1 MSNTSDL
8 SCFTLNPNSEK
19 FMQMFGLKHPII
31 QAPMDGPATAPLAI
45 AVSANGGF
53 GSLPLTW
60 RTPDQAYQE
69 ITQVRSATS
78 ASFFGNFVLNFPS
91 SALDQSIAAGIKTIL
106 FSWGMPDADMLA
118 KLRSHAIR
126 IGIQVIDAASTQTAM
141 ALKPDFLVCQGI
153 EAGGHVQANMPLKRA
168 LTEVLPIAGDTPVAA
183 SGGLATGAD
192 IQQVLSAGASA
203 AVLGSR
209 FVATKESIAHPDYK
223 SQLVA
228 AQGPDDTVLTV
239 CLNKAWPNATHRILR
254 ANSTFQIWEASG
266 RPPGPYYIG
275 APAGDRPGEHD
286 IVATYADGSQLERYT
301 GIVPIETMP
310 QCDAK
315 ALGNYAG
322 YGVAKINDIPSVKTL
337 IDRLARELRDVL
349 KEADF

>member
-1 MSNTSDL
+1 MIETTNQRSFARNP
-8 SCFTLNPNSEK
+8 SCAK

-31 QAPMDGPATAPLAI
+31 QAPMDGPATAPLAT
-45 AVSANGGF
+45 AVSANGCL

-69 ITQVRSATS
+69 ITQVKSATS
-78 ASFFGNFVLNFPS
+78 ASFFGNFVLNFPP
-91 SALDQSIAAGIKTIL
+91 SALDQSIAAGIETIQ
-106 FSWGMPDADMLA
+106 FSWGMPDADLVA
-118 KLRSHAIR
+118 KLRSHAIK
-126 IGIQVIDAASTQTAM
+126 IGIQVIDAASAQTAM
-141 ALKPDFLVCQGI
+141 AIEPDFLVCQGI
-153 EAGGHVQANMPLKRA
+153 EAGGHVQANMPLIRA
-168 LTEVLPIAGDTPVAA
+168 LAEVLPIAGDTPVAA

-192 IQQVLSAGASA
+192 IHQVLSAGAAA

-209 FVATKESIAHPDYK
+209 FVATEESIAHRDYK

-254 ANSTFQIWEASG
+254 ANSSFQMWEASG

-286 IVATYADGSQLERYT
+286 IVATYSDGSQLERYT

-310 QCDAK
+310 HCDAH

-322 YGVAKINDIPSVKTL
+322 YGVAKINDILSVENL
-337 IDRLARELRDVL
+337 IDRLANELRNVL
-349 KEADF
+349 TGADL